1 MKYLRDDKWPER
13 ISQELRPY
21 FTKRNELSIEDD
33 IIMWGLQV
41 VIPSCYCHKI
51 LSKRHKNHLGMSRM
65 KSLSRLHIWF
75 PKIDKEIEKFVK
87 TCETCEILSNNP
99 NKNSLPPWDWPIEPM
114 NRVHIDFFEFENNK
128 FLAMVD
134 SYSKW
139 IELKVA
145 NSWKTDNTIKT
156 LKLWFSQF
164 SIPKQLVSDNGVQFT
179 STEFKSF
186 IEKTGINHIRTA
198 IYHQSSNGQ
207 VERYVQTIKQALRAE
222 KQSKKPIDEKINDFL
237 MSYRSTPHTTTSF
250 MPAQL
255 FIGRNISTKIDLI
268 KPSRLIVKKKSH
280 DENEIRS
287 FSSKDNVIVRFFGGK
302 EHWKNGKILKKL
314 SCKMYLVS
322 VDG

>member
-99 NKNSLPPWDWPIEPM
+99 NKNSLHPWDWPIEPM

-164 SIPKQLVSDNGVQFT
+164 GILKQLVSDNG
-179 STEFKSF
+179 
-186 IEKTGINHIRTA
+186 A
-198 IYHQSSNGQ
+198 
-207 VERYVQTIKQALRAE
+207 
-222 KQSKKPIDEKINDFL
+222 
-237 MSYRSTPHTTTSF
+237 
-250 MPAQL
+250 
-255 FIGRNISTKIDLI
+255 
-268 KPSRLIVKKKSH
+268 
-280 DENEIRS
+280 
-287 FSSKDNVIVRFFGGK
+287 
-302 EHWKNGKILKKL
+302 
-314 SCKMYLVS
+314 
-322 VDG
+322 